1 MKNLSY
7 IKKLAIPYV
16 LIITGLL
23 LAVAIVTSNYF
34 ENFLLNNWENELN
47 TEAKLASGQL
57 SYSNALKDPAA
68 LAQLVESLAEST
80 GNRVTIILPDGMVIG
95 ESARD
100 PGTMENHLA
109 RPEIQS
115 ALAGQT
121 TTVIRT
127 SSTLHTRL
135 LYSASPLVNNG
146 EVVAIIRFAKP
157 ASLIDETI
165 IQYKQIIYL
174 IALAG
179 ILICLSLM
187 FLQSGKRS
195 NPLMKLSSN
204 IKDLSLGNLN
214 RIEQKARNDEIG
226 IIISSFNSMV
236 SRISLQIATI
246 QDERKKMNAI
256 LTNMKDGV
264 VLVNKEGNVTLIN
277 PAAQDMFEIAP
288 ESAVGGS
295 LVEVV
300 RQYQVINLWKESKE
314 MRSNRNALIQ
324 ISTGQDSI
332 QASASPIE
340 ENSPGDV
347 LLLFQDLTLLR
358 KLQTIRQDFV
368 SNVSHELRTPLASLK
383 VLVETLLDG
392 ALKDPKAA
400 DHFLQQMNGEVDNLT
415 QIVQELLELS
425 KIESGKVPLE
435 RVAFHPSDL
444 ILPAIERMQL
454 QADRGGIVLSKE
466 IPDDLPVVSADSK
479 RIQQVLVNLI
489 HNAIK
494 FTNPGGK
501 ITVSAKAMEQT
512 VLFKVADTGIGISSD
527 DLDRIFERFYKTDR
541 ARASGGT
548 GLGLS
553 IARHIIEGHG
563 GKIWAESQPGRG
575 STFIFSLPVTGKS
588 LT

>member
-23 LAVAIVTSNYF
+23 LAVAIFTSNYF
-34 ENFLLNNWENELN
+34 EKFLLSNWENALN
-47 TEAKLASGQL
+47 TETKLAAGQL
-57 SYSNALKDPAA
+57 YYSNALEDPAV
-68 LAQLVESLAEST
+68 LTQLVGSLAELT
-80 GNRVTIILPDGMVIG
+80 GYRVTVILPDGMVIG

-127 SSTLHTRL
+127 SSTLHTRFM
-135 LYSASPLVNNG
+135 YSASPLVKNG
-146 EVVAIIRFAKP
+146 EVIAIIRLAKP
-157 ASLIDETI
+157 AVSIEETMR
-165 IQYKQIIYL
+165 QYKQIIYL

-179 ILICLSLM
+179 ILMCLLLM
-187 FLQSGKRS
+187 LLQSWKRS
-195 NPLMKLSSN
+195 NPLMKLSTN
-204 IKDLSLGNLN
+204 IKNLSLGNLN
-214 RIEQKARNDEIG
+214 RIEQKTRNDEIG
-226 IIISSFNSMV
+226 IIITSFNSMID
-236 SRISLQIATI
+236 RITLQIAAI

-256 LTNMKDGV
+256 LSNMKDGV

-277 PAAQDMFEIAP
+277 PAAQDMFEIDP
-288 ESAVGGS
+288 ESAIGGS

-300 RQYQVINLWKESKE
+300 RHYQVIDLWKECKE
-314 MRSNRNALIQ
+314 MHTTRNTLIQ
-324 ISTGQDSI
+324 VSTDQDSI
-332 QASASPIE
+332 QATASPIE
-340 ENSPGDV
+340 ENLPGDV

-392 ALKDPKAA
+392 ALKDPNAA

-435 RVAFHPSDL
+435 RVSIHPSEL

-454 QADRGGIVLSKE
+454 QAERGGILLSNE
-466 IPDDLPVVSADSK
+466 IPEELPFVFADSN

-494 FTNPGGK
+494 FTNSGGR
-501 ITVSAKAMEQT
+501 ITVSTETEKQT
-512 VLFKVADTGIGISSD
+512 VLFKVTDTGIGISAD
-527 DLDRIFERFYKTDR
+527 DLGRIFERFYKTDR

-575 STFIFSLPVTGKS
+575 STFVFSIPISK
-588 LT
+588 